1 MNVYEEFALS
11 YYLSKYPQNENIED
25 IFDMMRKK
33 ESDVIIGEAFYTEEV
48 EDVIEFIEMMIQDLE
63 RTFVPRS
70 SDEP

>member
-11 YYLSKYPQNENIED
+11 YHLSKYPQNENIED

-33 ESDVIIGEAFYTEEV
+33 ESDVIIWDAFYTEEV